1 MDLKEYLR
9 RVYELEKSCYE
20 QESLT
25 RKLENHLTDIQRQA
39 PEQRKLV
46 KVPDVPGAGARTAVG
61 ISQSLKFILKC
72 TVFSA
77 AIPGFIVAILGDFL
91 GIRFSNSFEVF
102 SVLIPGCLGLLISIL
117 VSISSAGSYS
127 KKSYIEEREAA
138 IQANQEAE
146 AYNQAQQAAKALA
159 VAQAAGQ
166 VEQAS
171 GELAATLDTLHKF
184 YAADI
189 IFPKYRNFV
198 AVSMFYEYLCS
209 GRCSALEGHEGA
221 YNIYEQEIRMNL
233 ILSKLDEVIAHLDR
247 IEDNQ
252 YMLASAIREGNAKAD
267 QIYRTLQ
274 NVESNT
280 AASAYFSEVSAMNT
294 TYMAWFRKNL

>member
-20 QESLT
+20 QRRLIGEVSGSLRSAQNPRYKAHSGDEDAQPFSKNIGYYIFLLLYIEGGT
-25 RKLENHLTDIQRQA
+25 FIFAAFT
-39 PEQRKLV
+39 
-46 KVPDVPGAGARTAVG
+46 GAGLAGVVQHALR
-61 ISQSLKFILKC
+61 
-72 TVFSA
+72 VFSIGLVLWLIA
-77 AIPGFIVAILGDFL
+77 
-91 GIRFSNSFEVF
+91 
-102 SVLIPGCLGLLISIL
+102 VLISEANRKKRR
-117 VSISSAGSYS
+117 SALSQENQGIDSY
-127 KKSYIEEREAA
+127 
-138 IQANQEAE
+138 NQTLQRRSATRAE
-146 AYNQAQQAAKALA
+146 ALSRQLTTLKNAFSDTQQ
-159 VAQAAGQ
+159 
-166 VEQAS
+166 
-171 GELAATLDTLHKF
+171 TLQRF
-184 YAADI
+184 YGLNAI
-189 IFPKYRNFV
+189 YPKYRNFV
-198 AVSMFYEYLCS
+198 AISMFYEYLCS

-274 NVESNT
+274 NVESST